1 MSRKGRKQ
9 NREYKSNQSLIM
21 GGWDSINYHAHIDP
35 TPPKEYTPE
44 EKLMLA
50 VIVQAVE
57 DATSPKSTPVIRD
70 QARTVIFH
78 PSATNLKDFCCLLDI
93 DYEYFREAVARMIK
107 EGRAINRAALF
118 GGG

>member
-57 DATSPKSTPVIRD
+57 DATSIL
-70 QARTVIFH
+70 
-78 PSATNLKDFCCLLDI
+78 SAPLQGTS
-93 DYEYFREAVARMIK
+93 AAW
-107 EGRAINRAALF
+107 GRFSITRAACS
-118 GGG
+118 

>member
-1 MSRKGRKQ
+1 
-9 NREYKSNQSLIM
+9 
-21 GGWDSINYHAHIDP
+21 
-35 TPPKEYTPE
+35 
-44 EKLMLA
+44 
-50 VIVQAVE
+50 
-57 DATSPKSTPVIRD
+57 VIRD

-93 DYEYFREAVARMIK
+93 DYAYFRESVARMIK